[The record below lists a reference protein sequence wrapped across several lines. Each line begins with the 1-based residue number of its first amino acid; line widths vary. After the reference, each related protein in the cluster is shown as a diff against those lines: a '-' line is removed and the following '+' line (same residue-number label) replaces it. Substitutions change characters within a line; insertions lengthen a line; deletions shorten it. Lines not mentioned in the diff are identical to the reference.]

1 MPGGHQV
8 VRGEHQ
14 GLGSRP
20 SLDVLRP
27 SLDVLRPSLLDV
39 LRRRPFSSKGRLVRA
54 TAPHGDVAMPRASAA
69 GARASHESTESIQYS
84 SLERITWN

>member
-14 GLGSRP
+14 GLGS
-20 SLDVLRP
+20 RP